1 MSLIPGEPPLVHA
14 PTFEGP
20 RFVPWFTRADLDY
33 LSQFEFGPSI
43 NMAACDLA
51 TASLRPELAH
61 RIRDSHA
68 LGLALHPQLHLL
80 QVPGDEHREH
90 YSAEIERL
98 SAPIEVSFDPIAE
111 LMPDDAAVALA
122 EHLIDLAIEAWATGL
137 LVGSFLVTEPSLAAL
152 DNNLALL
159 AASARYFHEEGL
171 AAGAD
176 ERVRF
181 SRPRQLFAT
190 ISVERRVLRD
200 AGFMSEL
207 LEAYIGAGAGVY
219 GFWVQVANIGSLP
232 HPADVRVISDF
243 MYELKR
249 RTNKP
254 VVPDRFGQLGLGYL
268 AGGLSYCV
276 GTGAPEYLTFPPFV
290 PPKRAGDEKPKGFS
304 LVAYHA
310 PSMRNF
316 ITQGK
321 HSGRAGRAFQIGP
334 CACGFHPRNEPP
346 RGNKVKKLHCFRSRV
361 DQALDV
367 LSGSLDENVAV
378 FLNLLARAEDQSK
391 QIDGNLSMY
400 AALRE
405 TLPPDVA
412 ERVGRGTT
420 V

>member
-14 PTFEGP
+14 PTVEGP
-20 RFVPWFTRADLDY
+20 RLVPWFTRADLDY
-33 LSQFEFGPSI
+33 LRQFEFGPSI

-51 TASLRPELAH
+51 TASLRPELAQ
-61 RIRDSHA
+61 RIRDTHA
-68 LGLALHPQLHLL
+68 LGLAMHPQLHLL
-80 QVPGDEHREH
+80 QVPGDEHRER
-90 YSAEIERL
+90 YSAEIELL
-98 SAPIEVSFDPIAE
+98 SAPIEAPFDPMAE
-111 LMPDDAAVALA
+111 LMPDDTAVALA
-122 EHLIDLAIEAWATGL
+122 EHLIDVAIEAWATGL
-137 LVGSFLVTEPSLAAL
+137 LAGSFLITEPSRAAL

-171 AAGAD
+171 AAAAD
-176 ERVRF
+176 ERSRF
-181 SRPRQLFAT
+181 LHPRQLFAT
-190 ISVERRVLRD
+190 ISLERRVLRD
-200 AGFMSEL
+200 TRFMSEL
-207 LEAYIGAGAGVY
+207 LEGYVGAAAGVY
-219 GFWVQVANIGSLP
+219 GFWVQVANIGSVP
-232 HPADVRVISDF
+232 QPTDVRVISDF

-249 RTNKP
+249 RATKP

-290 PPKRAGDEKPKGFS
+290 PPKQVGGEKPKGFS

-321 HSGRAGRAFQIGP
+321 HSGRAIRAFQIGP

-346 RGNKVKKLHCFRSRV
+346 RGNKAKKLHCFRSRV
-361 DQALDV
+361 DQALEV
-367 LSGSLDENVAV
+367 LSGSLDENVAI
-378 FLNLLARAEDQSK
+378 FLDLAMRAEEQSRR
-391 QIDGNLSMY
+391 IDGDLRMY

-412 ERVGRGTT
+412 ERVGRGST